1 MDNAVLQY
9 WQGIESGDIVVGR
22 WIRQLYA
29 TVMEGIE
36 AGRYVFSPKKANAAV
51 RFIES
56 FCHHNKGPLA
66 PQLLKLSLWQKAAV
80 SLIFGI
86 LDPDGT
92 RHFREVFLVVGRKC
106 GKTLL
111 AAGIMQYMVFA
122 DGEFGPEVYCVAPKL
137 GQAELVYSAF
147 KFSVESEESLA
158 KLTRSRKMDLFVRQN
173 NATIMKI
180 AFDEKKADGYNPHLT
195 VCDEGSSW
203 PGERGL
209 RQYEAMTSGTGAR
222 TQPLTLMITSGGYED
237 EGIYDE
243 LMKRSTAFF
252 GGDSRE
258 ERLLPIL
265 YMIDEPEKWDDLNEL
280 QKSLPGL
287 GVSVPA
293 RFMLDQ
299 IAIAQASLSKKAEF
313 LAKYCNIKQNS
324 SQAWFTA
331 EDVRRCI
338 GDPER
343 LEDYERCY
351 GVVGVDL
358 SRTTD
363 LTCAGILIER
373 GGALHWLCHFW
384 LPEEQL
390 QAATERDNIP
400 YRAYVARGLLS
411 LCEGHEINY
420 RDVFD
425 WY

>member
-1 MDNAVLQY
+1 
-9 WQGIESGDIVVGR
+9 
-22 WIRQLYA
+22 
-29 TVMEGIE
+29 
-36 AGRYVFSPKKANAAV
+36 
-51 RFIES
+51 
-56 FCHHNKGPLA
+56 
-66 PQLLKLSLWQKAAV
+66 
-80 SLIFGI
+80 
-86 LDPDGT
+86 
-92 RHFREVFLVVGRKC
+92 
-106 GKTLL
+106 
-111 AAGIMQYMVFA
+111 
-122 DGEFGPEVYCVAPKL
+122 
-137 GQAELVYSAF
+137 
-147 KFSVESEESLA
+147 
-158 KLTRSRKMDLFVRQN
+158 MDLFVRQN

-425 WY
+425 WILGLRKDHRIYPLYVGYDRYSATYLVQDLEAAGFQCESVFQGENLTGIINQTEGLIRDGKLRIGDNDLMKMHLLDSAVKINHDTDRKKLVKLRKYGHIDGMAALLDAVCMRSNHHKEAGRRLENRPREGLPDGTV